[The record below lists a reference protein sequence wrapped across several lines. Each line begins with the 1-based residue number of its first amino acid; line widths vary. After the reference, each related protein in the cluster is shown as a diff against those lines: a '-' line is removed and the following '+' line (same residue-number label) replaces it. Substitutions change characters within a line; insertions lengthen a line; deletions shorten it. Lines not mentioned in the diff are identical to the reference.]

1 MTCDDCDALLDAL
14 LDGELAPEDRAAV
27 GAHLAGCAA
36 CSASLREY
44 ERIREVAR
52 RAPREVAPPP
62 GTWETIAARLRTSI
76 SEDRPL
82 SRRDVSPLT
91 AHRSPLTSRVSPLSP
106 WTLAAAATL
115 LVALSSAATAWLV
128 GGRGGAP
135 GRPTGRPSA
144 EQAALPPD
152 LRKLEAEY
160 ELAALE
166 LARALERR
174 RDDLSPE
181 AVAALSRSVAVIDQA
196 IAESRAAVLEAPE
209 DPEVGVAL
217 RAAHEKKIELLERAA
232 RLLSE
237 S

>member
-14 LDGELAPEDRAAV
+14 LDGDLAPEDRAAV

-36 CSASLREY
+36 CSASLREF

-52 RAPREVAPPP
+52 RAPREVEPPP
-62 GTWETIAARLRTSI
+62 GTWETIAARLRPSTF
-76 SEDRPL
+76 ELRHPTGRDA
-82 SRRDVSPLT
+82 SRLTTHVSRLT
-91 AHRSPLTSRVSPLSP
+91 P

-115 LVALSSAATAWLV
+115 LVALSSAATAWLM

-135 GRPTGRPSA
+135 VRPTSRPPA
-144 EQAALPPD
+144 EASLPPD

-160 ELAALE
+160 ELAAVE
-166 LARALERR
+166 LVRALERR

-181 AVAALSRSVAVIDQA
+181 AVASLTRSVAVIDQA
-196 IAESRAAVLEAPE
+196 IAESRAAVLETPG
-209 DPEVGVAL
+209 DPEFGVAL
-217 RAAHEKKIELLERAA
+217 RAAHEKKLELLERAA
-232 RLLSE
+232 RLLAE